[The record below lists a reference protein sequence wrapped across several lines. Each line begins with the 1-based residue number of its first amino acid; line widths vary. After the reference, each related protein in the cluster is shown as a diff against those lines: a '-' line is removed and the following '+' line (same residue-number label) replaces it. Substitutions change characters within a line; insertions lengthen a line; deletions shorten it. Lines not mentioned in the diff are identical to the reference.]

1 MEEQTLMTFSEY
13 VYGIIT
19 LKRTNKP
26 DTKIFC
32 GDNNTKM
39 TVTSGDTLVYVD
51 ETKGI
56 ISESVAE
63 FDWDWNGSR
72 GDISD
77 KIKMKEPMFIGKK

>member
-19 LKRTNKP
+19 LQRTNKP

>member
-1 MEEQTLMTFSEY
+1 MEKQTLMTFSEY

-19 LKRTNKP
+19 IKGTNKQ
-26 DTKIFC
+26 DKKIFC

-39 TVTSGDTLVYVD
+39 TVTSGDTLVCVD

-72 GDISD
+72 GDIPN
-77 KIKMKEPMFIGKK
+77 KIKMNEPMFIGKK